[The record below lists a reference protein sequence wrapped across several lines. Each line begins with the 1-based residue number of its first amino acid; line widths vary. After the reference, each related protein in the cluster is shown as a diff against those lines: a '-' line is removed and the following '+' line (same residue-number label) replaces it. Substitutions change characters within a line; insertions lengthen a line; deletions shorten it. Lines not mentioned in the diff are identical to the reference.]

1 MRENLKSINNQRI
14 KVIGEV
20 GEFGSKSSYK
30 SRPKDTV
37 CLINLV
43 DSNANELTD
52 HLWFTIGKCFK
63 SMQLSVGDKISFY
76 ARVKP
81 YLKGYRGY
89 REDVYKPVEKD
100 YKLSHPN
107 NFEKIDFANQLKL
120 F

>member
-20 GEFGSKSSYK
+20 GEFGS
-30 SRPKDTV
+30 
-37 CLINLV
+37 NLV